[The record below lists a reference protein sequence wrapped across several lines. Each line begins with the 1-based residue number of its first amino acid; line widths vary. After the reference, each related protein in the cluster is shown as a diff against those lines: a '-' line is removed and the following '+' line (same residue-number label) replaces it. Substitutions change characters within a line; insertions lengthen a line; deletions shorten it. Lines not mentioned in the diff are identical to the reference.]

1 MTTRESEFT
10 GDPKIN
16 YVNLILYDMKVY
28 NLWRMRRYGP
38 NQNIRVTTTALDVL
52 LGDMPPHG
60 QAYMREDMQKIRN
73 GKEQSYEELQ
83 TIYEKA
89 MGWLWKHFLSAI
101 YNPLSERDFEELERE
116 DNPEG

>member
-28 NLWRMRRYGP
+28 NFWRMHQYDP
-38 NQNIRVTTTALDVL
+38 NGSVHRTTLALDVI

-60 QAYMREDMQKIRN
+60 QAYMKEDMQKIRN
-73 GKEQSYEELQ
+73 GKESSYADLQ
-83 TIYEKA
+83 AIYEKA

-101 YNPLSERDFEELERE
+101 YNPLSEKDFEELERE
-116 DNPEG
+116 DKPEG